1 VDAENSSESLEE
13 DDDTIMDIAVSDQ
26 TATTIICV
34 FVSYVMDTLEEN
46 NPKQPWG
53 GSLPGKSKNV
63 DRDFEGAFVRLKEQ
77 HFSGK
82 SSKFNKEFF

>member
-26 TATTIICV
+26 TATTIIC
-34 FVSYVMDTLEEN
+34 
-46 NPKQPWG
+46 
-53 GSLPGKSKNV
+53 
-63 DRDFEGAFVRLKEQ
+63 AFVRLKEQ